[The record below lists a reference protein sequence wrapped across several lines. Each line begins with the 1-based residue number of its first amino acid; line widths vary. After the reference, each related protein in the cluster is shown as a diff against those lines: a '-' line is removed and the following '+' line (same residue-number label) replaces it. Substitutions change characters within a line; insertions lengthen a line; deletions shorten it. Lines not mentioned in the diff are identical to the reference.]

1 MGCSASRT
9 RAGPAELSCST
20 GTGRGQAAAIRLRM
34 LKQVPPQE
42 GQLGL
47 DGPLVAAEEGL
58 VVAARYA
65 D

>member
-1 MGCSASRT
+1 M
-9 RAGPAELSCST
+9 
-20 GTGRGQAAAIRLRM
+20 I
-34 LKQVPPQE
+34 KQVPPQE

-47 DGPLVAAEEGL
+47 DGPLVAAQEGL